1 MRNLLQLLDRALF
14 GAIALLLIAMVADVS
29 WQVFARYILGDPP
42 AWTEEVARY
51 IFTWQIFLGAAL
63 AFGRGSHIVVDAV
76 MAMLGPKA
84 SRIFATLSYLASLAL
99 MIPLVKFGFAMV
111 EFTSNTWATASG
123 VNIGVVYAALPVG
136 AAIGSLYLVLN
147 LVHVVRGGDP
157 MRAEAT
163 TMVD

>member
-63 AFGRGSHIVVDAV
+63 AFGRGCI
-76 MAMLGPKA
+76 
-84 SRIFATLSYLASLAL
+84 LS
-99 MIPLVKFGFAMV
+99 
-111 EFTSNTWATASG
+111 
-123 VNIGVVYAALPVG
+123 
-136 AAIGSLYLVLN
+136 
-147 LVHVVRGGDP
+147 
-157 MRAEAT
+157 
-163 TMVD
+163 

>member
-84 SRIFATLSYLASLAL
+84 SRIFATLAYLASLAL

-111 EFTSNTWATASG
+111 ELTSNTWATASG

-157 MRAEAT
+157 VRAEAT
-163 TMVD
+163 TMAD

>member
-76 MAMLGPKA
+76 MAMLGQKA

-111 EFTSNTWATASG
+111 ELTSNTWATASG

-157 MRAEAT
+157 ERAEAT
-163 TMVD
+163 TMAD